1 LEKENIIR
9 AAFIMQ
15 ILSKA
20 FFLNIEYSFRKKGKL
35 EPQNEIDYLRKASK
49 KVADKNRLRSNYP
62 TTIDL
67 LKSGLANED
76 IFIELYE
83 TIFRL
88 KELNR
93 LCNYL
98 YIKKKPIQ
106 AKG

>member
-1 LEKENIIR
+1 
-9 AAFIMQ
+9 M
-15 ILSKA
+15 
-20 FFLNIEYSFRKKGKL
+20 GKL
-35 EPQNEIDYLRKASK
+35 DPQNEIDYLRKASK

-76 IFIELYE
+76 VFIGLYE
-83 TIFRL
+83 TRFRP
-88 KELNR
+88 KERNR

-106 AKG
+106 AKE

>member
-1 LEKENIIR
+1 
-9 AAFIMQ
+9 M
-15 ILSKA
+15 
-20 FFLNIEYSFRKKGKL
+20 GKL
-35 EPQNEIDYLRKASK
+35 DPQNEIDYLRKASK

-76 IFIELYE
+76 IFIGLYE

-98 YIKKKPIQ
+98 YIKKKTNTGKRINASPVPTTTPEVVLI
-106 AKG
+106 KKRNPLRSVD

>member
-1 LEKENIIR
+1 
-9 AAFIMQ
+9 M
-15 ILSKA
+15 
-20 FFLNIEYSFRKKGKL
+20 GKL
-35 EPQNEIDYLRKASK
+35 DPQNEIDYLRKASK

-76 IFIELYE
+76 IFIGLYE
-83 TIFRL
+83 TMFRL

-106 AKG
+106 AKE